1 MHEFYSAL
9 LNNIFF
15 HYFTN
20 FTEKYPVK
28 FVIKRFYLVKKVF
41 DIYCSNMYFQLNTI
55 QNTVNSKAQSLPL
68 KKKQILL
75 DWKDP

>member
-1 MHEFYSAL
+1 MY
-9 LNNIFF
+9 
-15 HYFTN
+15 
-20 FTEKYPVK
+20 
-28 FVIKRFYLVKKVF
+28 R
-41 DIYCSNMYFQLNTI
+41 SNMYFQLNTI